1 MKQYIS
7 LMKLRVVELLLVTTV
22 PALFL
27 ATNGIPDLSLTFWSL
42 LGGTLAAGG
51 ANAFNMVIESDT
63 DKLMKRTANRPIST
77 GQISKR
83 NALLFSSIISLLS
96 LVIFYIFTTELATVL
111 TALAIIFYVFGY
123 TIALKRHTSQ
133 NIVWG
138 GIAGCMPVL
147 IGQAAVTNSLTATS
161 WLFFLLIFFWTPPH
175 FWALA
180 VRYKDDYAAA
190 GIPMLPVVAP
200 IRSVINQMWFHSLAM
215 VIVSL
220 LSLVVFY
227 IFTTELATLL
237 TALAITFYVFGYTI
251 ALKRHTSQ
259 NIVWGGIAGCMPVLI
274 GQAAVTNSLTATS
287 WLFFLLIFFWTPP
300 HFWALAVRYKDDYAA
315 AGIPMLPVVA
325 PIRSVIT
332 QMWFHSLAMVVVSL
346 LVIRSAGLSN
356 WLFVITLLLIAGW
369 KRQLIKLTK
378 QPSEVNAGKLF
389 QASIIFL
396 SIYSFLLVLGVL
408 LK

>member
-1 MKQYIS
+1 
-7 LMKLRVVELLLVTTV
+7 MKLRVVELLLVTTL

-27 ATNGIPDLSLTFWSL
+27 ASDGVPNIGVTFWSL
-42 LGGTLAAGG
+42 FGGTLAAGG
-51 ANAFNMVIESDT
+51 ANAFNMVIEVKSDQ
-63 DKLMKRTANRPIST
+63 LMKRTSQRPIAT
-77 GQISKR
+77 GVISR
-83 NALLFSSIISLLS
+83 NAGLVFASVISLLS
-96 LVIFYIFTTELATVL
+96 LIIFYIFTTPLATLL

-123 TIALKRHTSQ
+123 TIALKKHTSQ

-147 IGQAAVTNSLTATS
+147 IGQAAITNSLTLTS

-180 VRYKDDYAAA
+180 IRYKDDYEAA

-200 IRSVINQMWFHSLAM
+200 IKSVIN
-215 VIVSL
+215 
-220 LSLVVFY
+220 
-227 IFTTELATLL
+227 
-237 TALAITFYVFGYTI
+237 
-251 ALKRHTSQ
+251 
-259 NIVWGGIAGCMPVLI
+259 
-274 GQAAVTNSLTATS
+274 
-287 WLFFLLIFFWTPP
+287 
-300 HFWALAVRYKDDYAA
+300 
-315 AGIPMLPVVA
+315 
-325 PIRSVIT
+325 

-346 LVIRSAGLSN
+346 LVIESAKLPI
-356 WLFVITLLLIAGW
+356 WLAVITLLLIIGW